1 MMKIA
6 FFIEH
11 ISNGGAERVI
21 TNLANS
27 FSEHGH
33 ECVMITTL
41 RRNDEYYLSNK
52 VKRYVTQP
60 NGYTNSRFGV
70 FKRLHILRH
79 ILKREKPEYLVS
91 FLNSALYHGVL
102 TSRFLPVKSIIS
114 VRNDPNFDYPTLSS
128 RILAK
133 TILSFSEGAVFQ
145 TEDAQKWFPRRLRN
159 KSTIIFNPIAKDFYE
174 TDYQP
179 SERSFVAVGRL
190 SQQKNFKLLINAF
203 SKFNE
208 TNPDWIL
215 KIYGDGELHGTLC
228 EHIKMLKL
236 EDRVFMCG
244 RSNNLPKVISN
255 ASIFVMSSDFEG
267 APNALM
273 EAMAVGMP
281 VISTDCPCGGPRMLI
296 DEGIDGE
303 LVEVD
308 NKDQMVDKML
318 LLANNE
324 ELRKAL
330 AKGAR
335 QKASMFTE
343 DSVYQKWYSYI
354 KQL

>member
-1 MMKIA
+1 MKIA

-21 TNLANS
+21 TNLANI

-41 RRNDEYYLSNK
+41 RRNDEYFLSSK
-52 VKRYVTQP
+52 VRRYVTQP
-60 NGYTNSRFGV
+60 NGYTNSRFGG
-70 FKRLHILRH
+70 FKRLHNLRN
-79 ILKREKPEYLVS
+79 ILKSEKPEYLVS

-102 TSRFLPVKSIIS
+102 TTRFLPVKSIIS
-114 VRNDPNFDYPTLSS
+114 VRNDPNFDYQTLLS

-133 TILSFSEGAVFQ
+133 TILPFSEGAVFQ
-145 TEDAQKWFPRRLRN
+145 TEDAKKWFPKKLRN
-159 KSTIIFNPIAKDFYE
+159 KSTIIYNPIAKVFYE
-174 TDYQP
+174 TEHQP
-179 SERSFVAVGRL
+179 SEKSFVAVGRL
-190 SQQKNFKLLINAF
+190 SQQKNFKLLIDAF
-203 SKFNE
+203 SKVNE

-215 KIYGDGELHGTLC
+215 KIYGDGELYEELGNQITELD
-228 EHIKMLKL
+228 L
-236 EDRVFMCG
+236 ENKVFLCG
-244 RSNNLPKVISN
+244 RSTNVAKDISA

-296 DEGIDGE
+296 NAGVDGE
-303 LVEVD
+303 LVEVG
-308 NKDQMVDKML
+308 NKDHMVDMMQ
-318 LLANNE
+318 LLAKNE
-324 ELRKAL
+324 ELRKTL

-335 QKASMFTE
+335 QKAGLFTE
-343 DSVYQKWYSYI
+343 ESVYQKWYNYI

>member
-1 MMKIA
+1 MKIA

-21 TNLANS
+21 TNLSNI

-41 RRNDEYYLSNK
+41 RRDDEYFLSSK
-52 VKRYVTQP
+52 VRRYVTQP
-60 NGYTNSRFGV
+60 NGYTNSRFGG
-70 FKRLHILRH
+70 FKRLHYLRN
-79 ILKREKPEYLVS
+79 ILKSEKPEYLVS

-102 TSRFLPVKSIIS
+102 TTRFLPVKSIIS
-114 VRNDPNFDYPTLSS
+114 VRNDPNFDYQTLLS

-133 TILSFSEGAVFQ
+133 TILPFSEGAVFQ
-145 TEDAQKWFPRRLRN
+145 TEDAQKWFPKKLRN
-159 KSTIIFNPIAKDFYE
+159 KSTIIYNPIAKAFYE
-174 TDYQP
+174 TEHQP
-179 SERSFVAVGRL
+179 SEKSFVAVGRL
-190 SQQKNFKLLINAF
+190 SQQKNFKLLIDAF
-203 SKFNE
+203 SKLNE

-215 KIYGDGELHGTLC
+215 KIYGDGELYEELGNQITELD
-228 EHIKMLKL
+228 L
-236 EDRVFMCG
+236 ENKVFLCG
-244 RSNNLPKVISN
+244 RSTDVAKDISA

-296 DEGIDGE
+296 NVGVDGE
-303 LVEVD
+303 LVEVG
-308 NKDQMVDKML
+308 NKDHMVDMML
-318 LLANNE
+318 LLAKNE
-324 ELRKAL
+324 ELRKTL

-335 QKASMFTE
+335 QKASLFTE
-343 DSVYQKWYSYI
+343 ESVYQKWYKYL